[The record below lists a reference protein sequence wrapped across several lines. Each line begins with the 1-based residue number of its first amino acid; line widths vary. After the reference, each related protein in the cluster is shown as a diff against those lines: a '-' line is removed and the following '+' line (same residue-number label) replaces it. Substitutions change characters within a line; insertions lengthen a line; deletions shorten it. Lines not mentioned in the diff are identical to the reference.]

1 MADGGSSPRPFSPTL
16 QRVVDR
22 FGSRITSEGQ
32 LVAADGALSIQDWNI
47 MESTWFDIEGESII
61 SSAKQ
66 ALDGKFHL
74 KHPQINKTLC
84 FLSELMLPKDNFR
97 LRVV

>member
-1 MADGGSSPRPFSPTL
+1 MVILQHCVDQKWYKLCMLLLCQRAWSATECSKSSPADLLTF
-16 QRVVDR
+16 
-22 FGSRITSEGQ
+22 EGQ
-32 LVAADGALSIQDWNI
+32 IVADDGALSIQDWHI

-74 KHPQINKTLC
+74 RANHTLQTP
-84 FLSELMLPKDNFR
+84 SKK
-97 LRVV
+97 

>member
-1 MADGGSSPRPFSPTL
+1 MLLLCQRAWSATECSKSSPADLLTF
-16 QRVVDR
+16 
-22 FGSRITSEGQ
+22 EGQ
-32 LVAADGALSIQDWNI
+32 IVADDGALSIQDWHI

-74 KHPQINKTLC
+74 RANHTLQTSSKKIKL
-84 FLSELMLPKDNFR
+84 FFMPLIKIMA
-97 LRVV
+97 